1 MGLLPR
7 LLEEVLSGTHPG
19 WGWGKRETSSP
30 DSLALVGGAP
40 ISDTQV
46 SPSEQRLRAGNR
58 DFLMPT
64 KMEGVRGTQ
73 ATPVSATLT
82 PGSSFSRKEEV
93 NELTSKAKV
102 TQECGGLGWGAAWG
116 QFGVPDLWDL
126 LPISGQLQGPSSWQ
140 RSVSV
145 QRCPG
150 KLAHTQ
156 RGYCFMCE
164 YNP

>member
-1 MGLLPR
+1 MGILPR

-73 ATPVSATLT
+73 ATPGSATLT

-126 LPISGQLQGPSSWQ
+126 LPHLWAAPGTQLLATL
-140 RSVSV
+140 SVNAEV
-145 QRCPG
+145 PWKVGTYPERV
-150 KLAHTQ
+150 LF
-156 RGYCFMCE
+156 YV
-164 YNP
+164 